1 MLKVMLVGKKGTG
14 KDELARQLMLLHP
27 YVQRA
32 SFADAMKRDTADMLN
47 KACARYEIKE
57 GRPIFPT
64 DDIDQINQYR
74 ALLRPLWQWY
84 GTDFVRR
91 IDPDYWVR
99 RLALRYTHV
108 SNLVVTD
115 CRFENE
121 AEWGRRNGFVLVRV
135 IGPDRRSLAQ
145 EGADDGIRHV
155 SETAL
160 AEISTRL
167 EYRNEGTIAQMGE
180 WIDRT
185 LIPGCAEWCF

>member
-1 MLKVMLVGKKGTG
+1 MIKIMLVGKKGTG
-14 KDELARQLMLLHP
+14 KDELARQIMKRHQ
-27 YVQRA
+27 YVHRA
-32 SFADAMKRDTADMLN
+32 AFADAMKRDCADMLN

-64 DDIDQINQYR
+64 DDIDAINQYR

-91 IDPDYWVR
+91 IDPGYWVR
-99 RLALRYTHV
+99 RLALRYGHV

-135 IGPDRRSLAQ
+135 VGPDRRSMAQ
-145 EGADDGIRHV
+145 EGADDGVRHV

-160 AEISTRL
+160 ADIATRL
-167 EYRNEGTIAQMGE
+167 EFRNEGTLGDMGE
-180 WIDRT
+180 WIDHA
-185 LIPGCAEWCF
+185 LMPQCAQWCF